1 MDSTPIKLILSNITI
16 LSLKDTLE
24 KSKNLNNSYLLKRK
38 LPELPELPESINE
51 QKCKKRKQLTRSAS
65 APL

>member
-1 MDSTPIKLILSNITI
+1 MDATPNKLILSNITI
-16 LSLKDTLE
+16 LSLKDTLG
-24 KSKNLNNSYLLKRK
+24 KSENLNNSYSLKRK
-38 LPELPELPESINE
+38 LPESINE

>member
-24 KSKNLNNSYLLKRK
+24 KSKNLNNSYSLKRK
-38 LPELPELPESINE
+38 LPELPESINK